1 MASHQLRSGR
11 QMQHQ
16 GCPLGQVFRD
26 AVPRDQQE
34 TGVTSYETA
43 ALDDCRSGGETSFRG
58 HRKADDDRR
67 VQAGQCLRDRLSRLL
82 RSIKQNRLLEKVS
95 AGRAGDAHF
104 REHDDVSAYGCRLAG
119 KADDLLCILRRIRKP
134 HPWRDGGNSQ
144 NSVFAHDVANIC
156 EIAQKCPG

>member
-1 MASHQLRSGR
+1 MFEEIQQNFERIIALYEGEREANADLRSRLADSEASNDTYRKQITELER
-11 QMQHQ
+11 QVENLRLAEAFLT
-16 GCPLGQVFRD
+16 P
-26 AVPRDQQE
+26 
-34 TGVTSYETA
+34 TGSSDSAKERIDK
-43 ALDDCRSGGETSFRG
+43 L
-58 HRKADDDRR
+58 
-67 VQAGQCLRDRLSRLL
+67 
-82 RSIKQNRLLEKVS
+82 IKEINKCISLLEKVS

-134 HPWRDGGNSQ
+134 HPRRDGGNSQ